1 MTRIVGFEGA
11 LDSYKYLFQ
20 ALLSQLEDNVM
31 NASSK
36 AVSSEVICAKNQV
49 SIEQLQTRLESS
61 LKDFENRLVRDET
74 SLKILQ
80 KPVPVPLPVPVSVPL
95 PVSVPDETEEQTAT
109 TKVA

>member
-1 MTRIVGFEGA
+1 
-11 LDSYKYLFQ
+11 
-20 ALLSQLEDNVM
+20 M

-80 KPVPVPLPVPVSVPL
+80 KPVPVPVPLLVPVSVPL